1 MYDIYIRF
9 KDNNIKLFDYIFY
22 FFIVMFSF
30 TFKFKRIM
38 IQCQMISCF
47 HKLYFCNPNIRKLEN
62 NSTELK

>member
-38 IQCQMISCF
+38 I
-47 HKLYFCNPNIRKLEN
+47 
-62 NSTELK
+62 